1 MPANYRKQIHK
12 QKLQTCRPSKVT
24 TNLVDWKQMVTK
36 FVLFNQNEQ
45 TVIKEYI
52 HLVRLQGK
60 SQKQEEDSVQEET
73 DYWANTKKMQLQQTV
88 RARIK
93 IQIFWNAAL
102 CKLVKRYLCSDGVCC
117 LHLQGQAVKEE
128 RWTT

>member
-1 MPANYRKQIHK
+1 MPTNYGKQIHK
-12 QKLQTCRPSKVT
+12 QKLQSSRPSKVT
-24 TNLVDWKQMVTK
+24 TNLVGWKHMVTK

-45 TVIKEYI
+45 TVIKEYV
-52 HLVRLQGK
+52 HFVRLRGK
-60 SQKQEEDSVQEET
+60 CLKQEEDSVQQGT

-93 IQIFWNAAL
+93 IQIFWNVAL
-102 CKLVKRYLCSDGVCC
+102 CKLVKSYLRSEGVGC
-117 LHLQGQAVKEE
+117 LHLQGQTVKEE